1 MQRNYLLQYPQESVH
16 FNVTTN
22 SSVEKI
28 LSQILSQV
36 EVCFLLNAAYLL
48 NILSSLEHLL
58 ALAIQFCS
66 MCLVSEFAVV
76 IYLTVVSADARKA
89 NRNISR

>member
-28 LSQILSQV
+28 LSQILSQD
-36 EVCFLLNAAYLL
+36 EVCFLFHASYLV
-48 NILSSLEHLL
+48 NILSSLKRTLTL
-58 ALAIQFCS
+58 ALGY
-66 MCLVSEFAVV
+66 VSLALLMVEVAEVSD
-76 IYLTVVSADARKA
+76 LTSVSADNQNK
-89 NRNISR
+89 